1 MAQGKQ
7 TPRQKMINLMY
18 LVFIA
23 MLAMQIDQEIIQS
36 YNDTNQTLTNTRG
49 LVEQKNDK
57 IFEKTLEAKAAN
69 APETYTKPLED
80 YRGLKARAND
90 LVSFIEGIKTD
101 LKKEAEY
108 ADGVDVSENFAALND
123 TEPSSTKFFAGA
135 DENSPSKTA
144 IDLKAKIEALK
155 SYIKQT
161 FGNSDMKTVA
171 DRANKTLVTE
181 FANGQTIKNKDW
193 LQYKFYGQ
201 PVIAAL
207 SNLEVIQS
215 EARNIQSDALMI
227 ILQEKVEADIK
238 FDAYQAIVSAPTSV
252 IMGET
257 APVKVSIGNYSSN
270 VPGLSMP
277 GLSVQN
283 GQGVANLNTNS
294 LGEKSFSGTIS
305 FTDLNGKVIP
315 LPYSHTYN
323 VVAGAKEVAFES
335 GALLSADKMQ
345 VLYRGLPN
353 PISGS
358 ILGANNAQ
366 TTLSASGAGVSKTG
380 AGTWVVTPGS
390 GNQTTLTISG
400 KGPKG
405 ENISKAFTFRIKNV
419 PPPIG
424 LVQGRNVVSM
434 PASSIPNQRVSADM
448 PDFDFPVSFVV
459 NSFMFKAPGKAAM
472 LVNGNSMASVSNL
485 TKGLRA
491 GDIAYIFNIQ
501 ASASGLGNQ
510 QLKNIGNVIIN
521 VQ

>member
-23 MLAMQIDQEIIQS
+23 MLAMQIDQEIIRS
-36 YNDTNQTLTNTRG
+36 YNDTNQTLTDTRG

-69 APETYTKPLED
+69 SPETYNQPLEE
-80 YRGLKARAND
+80 YRGLKAKTND
-90 LVSFIEGIKTD
+90 LVSFIEGIKSD

-108 ADGVDVSENFAALND
+108 AEGVDVSENFAALNN
-123 TEPSSTKFFAGA
+123 TEPSSTKFFKGA

-171 DRANKTLVTE
+171 DRANKTLITE
-181 FANGQTIKNKDW
+181 YSKGQTIKNKDW

-201 PVIAAL
+201 PLIAAL

-215 EARNIQSDALMI
+215 EARNIQSDALMSM
-227 ILQEKVEADIK
+227 LQEKVDADIK

-277 GLSVQN
+277 GLTVQN
-283 GQGVANLNTNS
+283 GQGIANLSTSS

-305 FTDLNGKVIP
+305 FTDVNGKVIP
-315 LPYSHTYN
+315 LPYNHIYN

-380 AGTWVVTPGS
+380 GGTWIVTPGS
-390 GNQTTLTISG
+390 GNTTTLTISG

-405 ENISKAFTFRIKNV
+405 ENISKAFPFRIKNV

-424 LVQGRNVVSM
+424 LIQGKNIVSM
-434 PASSIPNQRVSADM
+434 PASSIPNQKVSADM

-459 NSFMFKAPGKAAM
+459 NSFMFKVPGKAAL
-472 LVNGNSMASVSNL
+472 LVNGNSMGSVSNL

-501 ASASGLGNQ
+501 ATASGLGNQ